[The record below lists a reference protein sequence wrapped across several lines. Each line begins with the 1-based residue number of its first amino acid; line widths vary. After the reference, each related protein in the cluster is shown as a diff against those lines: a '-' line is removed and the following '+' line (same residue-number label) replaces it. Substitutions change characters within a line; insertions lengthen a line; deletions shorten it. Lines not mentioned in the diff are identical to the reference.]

1 MTGTLLGLDIGSSAV
16 KGSLI
21 DSASGKVVARAAS
34 PTTEMQIHAAHPG
47 WAEQHPDVWWEHVCQ
62 VIHHIAGE
70 APQAIAALKAIGIAY
85 QMHGLVLVDR
95 DGTPVRPAI
104 IWCDSRAVELGAAAF
119 EAIGHDTC
127 LRDFGNSPGNFTAAK
142 LAWVSQN
149 EPAQLE
155 RAAYSMLP
163 GDYIALRLT
172 GRFGTTTSGLSE
184 GVLWDFTKKSVAT
197 PVLAYFKLPLSLI
210 PPVTDNIGVFSEIR
224 AEVAR
229 ELGLPTGVP
238 VTYRAGDQPNNA
250 LALNV
255 LNPGE
260 VAANAGT
267 SGVVY
272 GVTAQLGVDPS
283 SRVNNF
289 LHVTST
295 SDLERIGVLMCVNGA
310 GSFYR
315 WVKNTLAPTLSYGE
329 LNSLAASS
337 PIGSNGLVALPYGNG
352 AERTLGNIDLGASLG
367 GIQLNRHTL
376 ADISRAAQE
385 GVVFS
390 LCYGIEIMQRMGL
403 SPTHVRAANANMF
416 QSDVFRH
423 TFATATG
430 VPLELYTTDGA
441 EGAAR
446 GAGIGLGLFS
456 AAEAY
461 KGLQNDLTLEPKGGA
476 SRDATLGAYE
486 HWKEH
491 LTTAISKKT

>member
-16 KGSLI
+16 KGTLI
-21 DSASGKVVARAAS
+21 DAASGKVLTRATS
-34 PTTEMQIHAAHPG
+34 PKTEMSIHAAQPG
-47 WAEQHPDVWWEHVCQ
+47 WAEQHPDVWWEHVCN
-62 VIHHIAGE
+62 VIHQIGGE
-70 APQAIAALKAIGIAY
+70 TPNAVGALRAIGIAY

-95 DGTPVRPAI
+95 DGAPVRPAI
-104 IWCDSRAVELGAAAF
+104 IWCDSRAVALGAGAF
-119 EAIGHDTC
+119 EAIGHDVC
-127 LRDFGNSPGNFTAAK
+127 LSAFGNSPGNFTAAK
-142 LAWVSQN
+142 LAWVKRN
-149 EPAQLE
+149 EPENLS
-155 RAAYSMLP
+155 RAAYFMLP

-184 GVLWDFTKKSVAT
+184 GVLWDFSKKTVAT
-197 PVLAYFKLPLSLI
+197 AVLSHFELPLSLV
-210 PPVTDNIGVFSEIR
+210 PPVGENIGAFAEIR

-229 ELGLPTGVP
+229 ELGLPAGVA

-272 GVTAQLGVDPS
+272 GVTSELGVDPQ

-289 LHVTST
+289 LHVTSST
-295 SDLERIGVLMCVNGA
+295 EAQRIGVLMCVNGA

-315 WVKNTLAPTLSYGE
+315 WVKNTLSPSLSYE
-329 LNSLAASS
+329 QLNALAGNS
-337 PIGSNGLVALPYGNG
+337 PVGSNGLVALPYGNG
-352 AERTLGNIDLGASLG
+352 AERTLGNLDIGASLS

-403 SPTHVRAANANMF
+403 TPKRVRAANANMF
-416 QSDVFRH
+416 QSEVFRRS
-423 TFATATG
+423 FANATG
-430 VPLELYTTDGA
+430 VPLDLYTTDGA

-446 GAGIGLGLFS
+446 GAGIGLGVFS
-456 AAEAY
+456 PSEAY
-461 KGLQNDLTLEPKGGA
+461 RGLQIDLTLEPEGGA
-476 SRDATLGAYE
+476 LREATQQAYE
-486 HWKEH
+486 HWKQLVAREA
-491 LTTAISKKT
+491 TENR